1 MELSIHSLPI
11 PDSTKNMV
19 PEVTRRSANYHP
31 SIWGDHFLTYASHA
45 VEVDVKMGQQLQQQ
59 KEEVRKMLVAANDQ
73 PSQKLNFTDAI
84 QRLGVSY
91 HFESEMET
99 ALQHIYETDY
109 DHHDD
114 KANDDLYTVALMF
127 RLLRQQGYPISCD
140 VFNKFKDDNGKIR
153 ESLIGDVRGMLSLY
167 EAAHLRVRG
176 EDILDEA
183 LSFTITHLESA
194 VPNLSNLVQ
203 EQVIHAL
210 NQPIHMGLTRLEATR
225 YFFFYEQDDSHNEVL
240 LNFAKLDFNLL
251 QKMHQWELSEITR
264 WWKEFDFA
272 KKMCFARDRI
282 VECYFWILGV
292 YFEPQYLLARRMLTK
307 VIALTSIIDDIYD
320 VYATLE
326 ELVLFTDAIERW
338 EISATDQLPEYM
350 KPCYQALLDV
360 YNMIDEEMARKGRS
374 YCIHYA
380 KSAMKILV
388 RAYFEEAKWFHQGN
402 VPSIEEYMRVALVT
416 GAYTMLATTSLVGMG
431 EVVSKEAFDWVSSDP
446 LIVQASSVVCRLMDD
461 MVGHKEEALVE
472 LKKRVTNAWKD
483 INQEC
488 LRPTAVPMPL
498 LLRVVNLARVINV
511 LYKDEDGYTHSGTK
525 LKDEVDVKMGQQL
538 QQQKEEVRK
547 MLVAANDQLSQKL
560 NFINAIQRL
569 GVSYHFE
576 SEIEAALQHIYET
589 DYDHHDD
596 KANDDLYTIAL
607 LFRGGGKE
615 LDFAKKMPFA
625 SDRIVE
631 CYFWI
636 LGVYFEPNYLLA
648 SRMVTKVTAL
658 TSIID
663 DIYDAYGTLEE
674 LVLFTDA
681 IERWEISAIDQLP
694 EHMKLCYQA
703 LPDVYNMIDEEMARK
718 GRSYRVHYAKSA
730 GSLLLIVRAYFE
742 EAKWFHQ
749 GYVPSMEEYMRVA
762 LVTCGYTMQATT
774 SFVGM
779 REVVYKEAFDWV
791 SSDPLIVQA
800 SSLVN
805 RLMDDMVSHEVI
817 R

>member
-73 PSQKLNFTDAI
+73 PSQKLNFIDAI

-264 WWKEFDFA
+264 WWKELDFA

-461 MVGHKEEALVE
+461 MVGHK
-472 LKKRVTNAWKD
+472 RVTNAWKD

-525 LKDEVDVKMGQQL
+525 LKGFEVDVKMGQQL

-607 LFRGGGKE
+607 LFR
-615 LDFAKKMPFA
+615 LH
-625 SDRIVE
+625 R
-631 CYFWI
+631 
-636 LGVYFEPNYLLA
+636 
-648 SRMVTKVTAL
+648 
-658 TSIID
+658 
-663 DIYDAYGTLEE
+663 
-674 LVLFTDA
+674 
-681 IERWEISAIDQLP
+681 Q
-694 EHMKLCYQA
+694 
-703 LPDVYNMIDEEMARK
+703 
-718 GRSYRVHYAKSA
+718 
-730 GSLLLIVRAYFE
+730 
-742 EAKWFHQ
+742 
-749 GYVPSMEEYMRVA
+749 
-762 LVTCGYTMQATT
+762 
-774 SFVGM
+774 
-779 REVVYKEAFDWV
+779 
-791 SSDPLIVQA
+791 
-800 SSLVN
+800 
-805 RLMDDMVSHEVI
+805 
-817 R
+817 

>member
-1 MELSIHSLPI
+1 MESSIHSLSI

-59 KEEVRKMLVAANDQ
+59 KEEVRKMLMAANDQ
-73 PSQKLNFTDAI
+73 PSQKLNFIDAI

-114 KANDDLYTVALMF
+114 KAHDDLYTVALMF

-225 YFFFYEQDDSHNEVL
+225 SFFYEQDDSHNEVL

-264 WWKEFDFA
+264 WWKELDFA
-272 KKMCFARDRI
+272 KKMPFARDRI
-282 VECYFWILGV
+282 VECYFLTLGV

-307 VIALTSIIDDIYD
+307 VIALTSLIDDIYD
-320 VYATLE
+320 VYGTLE
-326 ELVLFTDAIERW
+326 ELALFTDAIERW
-338 EISATDQLPEYM
+338 EISAIDQLPEYM

-374 YCIHYA
+374 YCVHYA

-388 RAYFEEAKWFHQGN
+388 RAFFEEAKWLHQGN

-416 GAYTMLATTSLVGMG
+416 GAYTVLATTSLVGMG

-446 LIVQASSVVCRLMDD
+446 LIVQASSLVCRLLDD
-461 MVGHKEEALVE
+461 MVTRKFEQERGHVVSVVECYMKQYGASEEEALVE
-472 LKKRVTNAWKD
+472 LQKRVTNAWKD

-498 LLRVVNLARVINV
+498 LLRVVNLARMINV
-511 LYKDEDGYTHSGTK
+511 LYKDEDGYTNSGTK
-525 LKDEVDVKMGQQL
+525 LKGFVTSVLID
-538 QQQKEEVRK
+538 
-547 MLVAANDQLSQKL
+547 S
-560 NFINAIQRL
+560 
-569 GVSYHFE
+569 
-576 SEIEAALQHIYET
+576 
-589 DYDHHDD
+589 
-596 KANDDLYTIAL
+596 
-607 LFRGGGKE
+607 
-615 LDFAKKMPFA
+615 MP
-625 SDRIVE
+625 
-631 CYFWI
+631 
-636 LGVYFEPNYLLA
+636 
-648 SRMVTKVTAL
+648 
-658 TSIID
+658 TS
-663 DIYDAYGTLEE
+663 
-674 LVLFTDA
+674 
-681 IERWEISAIDQLP
+681 
-694 EHMKLCYQA
+694 
-703 LPDVYNMIDEEMARK
+703 
-718 GRSYRVHYAKSA
+718 
-730 GSLLLIVRAYFE
+730 
-742 EAKWFHQ
+742 
-749 GYVPSMEEYMRVA
+749 
-762 LVTCGYTMQATT
+762 TC
-774 SFVGM
+774 
-779 REVVYKEAFDWV
+779 KD
-791 SSDPLIVQA
+791 
-800 SSLVN
+800 
-805 RLMDDMVSHEVI
+805 
-817 R
+817 